1 MLPKLLLLF
10 LAVLP
15 LVLGIGY
22 ALLYSFGIVGTLN
35 TGFTFSYWQQ
45 LFDSSEV
52 WISFA
57 YSALISGISIILCTL
72 ISLWVALKY
81 HTYFSM
87 GPLSYFIYLPLAFPS
102 MVAAFFFFQLLS
114 GAGFLARIAYQTGVI
129 TTINQ
134 FPDLINDRLALGI
147 IITQTFLS
155 CPIFILLYTNLI
167 KSERLESFSAL
178 AGSLGATPKEFT
190 FRIAIPLL
198 LQKSLPTLLL
208 YFIFKLGAY
217 EIPLLLGRSNPQTI
231 SVLAISKLQRFNLYD
246 IPQGYAIAVLYTIV
260 VLTLLIIAIKNTRKH
275 AV

>member
-1 MLPKLLLLF
+1 MPKLLLLF

-57 YSALISGISIILCTL
+57 YSALISGISIILCIL

-134 FPDLINDRLALGI
+134 FPDLINDRFALGI

-178 AGSLGATPKEFT
+178 AGSLGATHKEFT

>member
-1 MLPKLLLLF
+1 MPKLLLLF

-45 LFDSSEV
+45 LFNSSEV

-57 YSALISGISIILCTL
+57 YSALISGISIILCIL

-129 TTINQ
+129 TSINQ
-134 FPDLINDRLALGI
+134 FPDLINDRFALGI

-178 AGSLGATPKEFT
+178 AGSLGATHKEFT

-260 VLTLLIIAIKNTRKH
+260 VLTLLILAIKNTRKH